1 MCPDTSGIVAA
12 AILEPSSRIAP
23 IFVGKSGYGTILDAA
38 GGAADR
44 HFFIPAS
51 AEASLAAEDLEYLKV
66 KGCFTLPEESRE
78 LVEAYFRFVHP
89 VFPVIDAST
98 FMQDYA
104 KSGIAGINLLLLW
117 SMFSVSAS
125 YLPKSPQKTYK
136 EQYVQ
141 RAKLLFDLSEEKDK
155 IVLVQSALLL
165 SFWFADT
172 EDVKQSWY
180 WTGIAFSISQTL
192 GLQQESVLTD
202 PGTEVPE
209 RQRGLWC
216 NIWHCCMIR
225 DVWLAFSM
233 GRPLRINT
241 TDNGESRC
249 KHQHFNFQ
257 ALYSPREASEMESL
271 WQDLITT
278 STVLRDVMANTTP
291 SSSRLES
298 LEKRVSL
305 RDLTQATS
313 VLANAEQHLKLHQYA
328 TLLAL
333 ARAGGSNTS
342 LIEFADHTTS
352 LIEAILHDKVH
363 SYSAPVTVPLI
374 VPAMVT
380 YLKMLK
386 VESIVD
392 ANLAITKI
400 GVYIRFLSTLEDNYP
415 AALIVKRIICVAQ
428 EALIGEQ
435 VGSNERQEAA
445 GFGTVDQD
453 TLGNP
458 SLPLSW
464 FAPNGFPSLL
474 DGSHWTSNG
483 DDTHF

>member
-136 EQYVQ
+136 EQYVR

-192 GLQQESVLTD
+192 GLQQENVLTD

-209 RQRGLWC
+209 RQRALWC

-241 TDNGESRC
+241 ADDESPCR
-249 KHQHFNFQ
+249 HRHSTFQ
-257 ALYSPREASEMESL
+257 ELYSSGEASDMETM
-271 WQDLITT
+271 WRDLITT
-278 STVLRDVMANTTP
+278 SSVLRDVMTNTTP

-298 LEKRVSL
+298 LEKRINL
-305 RDLTQATS
+305 RNGKHATS
-313 VLANAEQHLKLHQYA
+313 VLANAERHLKLHEYA

-333 ARAGGSNTS
+333 ARVGGSKKS
-342 LIEFADHTTS
+342 LIGIADHTTS
-352 LIEAILHDKVH
+352 LIEAILHDEVH

-380 YLKMLK
+380 YLNMLK
-386 VESIVD
+386 VESITD
-392 ANLAITKI
+392 ANLARTKLV
-400 GVYIRFLSTLEDNYP
+400 VYIRFLSTLEDNYP
-415 AALIVKRIICVAQ
+415 AALIVKRIICAAQ

-445 GFGTVDQD
+445 GFGTLDQD